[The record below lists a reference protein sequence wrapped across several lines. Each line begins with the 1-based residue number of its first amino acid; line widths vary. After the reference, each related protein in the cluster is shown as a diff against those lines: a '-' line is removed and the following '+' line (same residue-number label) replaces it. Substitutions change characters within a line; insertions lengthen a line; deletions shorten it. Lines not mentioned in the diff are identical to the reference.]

1 MTAMPNSA
9 QLPLA
14 LSHPPEYGRESFLA
28 GPSNAA
34 ALALIERWPDWASP
48 IAVLTGP
55 PGSGKT
61 HLAHIWAERAG
72 ARLVPADAIGPD
84 EAPPLPPG
92 GAFVV
97 EDIAMDAVPERALFH
112 FINSSKEH
120 GASLLI
126 TSRSPVADW
135 RIGLPD
141 LASRL
146 RMAVPLTLAEPDDEL
161 LRKVLVKLFA
171 DRQLI
176 VDKPVIDYLLLRM
189 ERSLGTARALV
200 EALDRE
206 ALAAARRITRPMAA
220 RVLATTGGEARDFT
234 DPE

>member
-1 MTAMPNSA
+1 MRTPA

-14 LSHPPEYGRESFLA
+14 LSHPPEYGRDSFLS

-34 ALALIERWPDWASP
+34 ALGLIERWPDWTSP

-72 ARLVPADAIGPD
+72 AGMMQADSIDPAA
-84 EAPPLPPG
+84 APPLPPG
-92 GAFVV
+92 GALVV
-97 EDIAMDAVPERALFH
+97 EDVGMDAVPERPLFH
-112 FINSSKEH
+112 LMNSAKEL
-120 GASLLI
+120 GAGLLV

-176 VDKPVIDYLLLRM
+176 VDRPVIDYLLLRM
-189 ERSLGTARALV
+189 ERSLGAAAGIV
-200 EALDRE
+200 KALDHA
-206 ALAAARRITRPMAA
+206 ALAAGRRITRPMAA
-220 RVLATTGGEARDFT
+220 AVLGGTVGETGEFT